1 MRALKE
7 KMMKITL
14 RFFSLITHSR
24 RAISR
29 LACGVLALTA
39 LQAQAFTCGFNTLFY
54 DNLSIPVVG
63 PGMSTVGEDVPVGQ
77 VLYTGRFLG
86 ISRTTS
92 YSCTVT
98 IEDIEEGSDLLPFN
112 VYSRVDAIATPSGA
126 PTLSGENE
134 IYPTNV
140 PGIGA
145 IFTLVGSVI
154 TSKFPAIWENDMEMG
169 YGTLTQGVGQ
179 FSRMDVQLIKTGP
192 IATGTQQVL
201 GSSFPTFQVTS
212 GSRKPN
218 IIEHVFVTLSFSGA
232 ITMYTKTCQLATSVV
247 DVDLGAH
254 QRSDFTGVGSTTPWT
269 EFDIVL
275 RDCPAFVGYGNHT
288 YRETTGVTTGTS
300 TPNQVALT
308 FNSVHGVVDS
318 NPLLAKLESG
328 PTAAAGIG
336 IELSERNS
344 ATSLNLDG
352 SGAFSLQNLPTVDGS
367 SYTIPLKARYVQYES
382 DVKAGKANGAAVFTI
397 TYN

>member
-1 MRALKE
+1 
-7 KMMKITL
+7 MKKTL
-14 RFFSLITHSR
+14 RLFIRFQLGIRLLI
-24 RAISR
+24 R
-29 LACGVLALTA
+29 LMYSALVLQVLPAHA
-39 LQAQAFTCGFNTLFY
+39 YTCGFENLFY
-54 DNLSIPVVG
+54 ENLSIPVVG
-63 PGMSTVGEDVPVGQ
+63 PGMSTIGEDIPVGQ
-77 VLYTGRFLG
+77 VIYTSRFMG
-86 ISRTTS
+86 NNRRTGFYCSIT
-92 YSCTVT
+92 T
-98 IEDIEEGSDLLPFN
+98 EDIDAGESNQTMN
-112 VYSRVDAIATPSGA
+112 VYNRVDIIATPSGA
-126 PTLSGENE
+126 PTTSGDKF
-134 IYPTNV
+134 IFPTNV
-140 PGIGA
+140 PGIGV
-145 IFTLVGSVI
+145 IFYVTGSSFRN
-154 TSKFPAIWENDMEMG
+154 TTFPAIWERTFQIG
-169 YGTLTQGVGQ
+169 HGTTTQGLGQ
-179 FSRMDVQLIKTGP
+179 VSIVEFELIKTGP
-192 IATGTQQVL
+192 IAPGTHQVL
-201 GSSFPTFQVTS
+201 GSSFPSFQISS
-212 GSRKPN
+212 GSNSPTVIN
-218 IIEHVFVTLSFSGA
+218 HVFVTLSFSGA
-232 ITMYTKTCQLATSVV
+232 ITMYTKTCQLATSVM

-288 YRETTGVTTGTS
+288 YQETTGVTTGTS

-382 DVKAGKANGAAVFTI
+382 DVKAGMANGAAVFTI